1 MSTATLTS
9 KGQTTIPKDI
19 RDALGLQASDELN
32 FTLLPDR
39 TVIMRAK
46 MKSIEDLA
54 GSWKLPDT
62 KRTRSPN
69 GAPDIVK
76 SSLHTT
82 KSKK

>member
-46 MKSIEDLA
+46 TKSIADLA
-54 GSWKLPDT
+54 GAWKLPDAKPT
-62 KRTRSPN
+62 GSP
-69 GAPDIVK
+69 K
-76 SSLHTT
+76 TSLY
-82 KSKK
+82 KSKSTK